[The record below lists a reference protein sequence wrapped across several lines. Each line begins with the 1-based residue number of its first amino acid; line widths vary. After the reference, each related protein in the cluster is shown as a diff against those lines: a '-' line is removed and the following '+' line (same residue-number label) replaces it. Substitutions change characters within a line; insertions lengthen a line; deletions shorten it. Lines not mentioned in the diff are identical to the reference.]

1 MSEASRVRGFG
12 VARFFQ
18 RPPHPTSSFH
28 SEVDLSPLAGR
39 GEEEFVVTMP
49 NNKSLRPV
57 APATVKAMLG
67 DGQELALVD
76 VREELT
82 FSQNHLLWARNVPLS
97 RLELRFATLVPR
109 KDTRI
114 VLVDGNDGLVERAAE
129 VLARAGYSDITYL
142 DGGVPGW
149 EKAGFITFS
158 GVHVPSKA
166 FGEFV
171 EHDSGTPSISAT
183 ELDALMRSGADLKVL
198 DSRPFDEYTRVSIP
212 SGINVP
218 GAELVLRVHD
228 IAPSPDTTVIVNCA
242 GRTRSI
248 IGAQSL
254 INAGVPNK
262 VMALRNGTM
271 GWHLAGLTCDSGETG
286 GTPGFTDE
294 GLAWA
299 KAHAK
304 AAAKKYGVERTDA
317 ATVEKWRED
326 NTRTTYVFDVREPA
340 EYEAGHYPGAI
351 SAPGGQ
357 LVQATDLYA
366 GVLGARIVVSDDK
379 EARALMTASWLRQMG
394 WQEVH
399 VLPQAG
405 TEKGWPAPVL
415 LGTPSPR
422 SVEPSAAIAIDDVT
436 VIDLSPSP
444 RYRRGHIP
452 GAWFAIRS
460 RLEHAFKTIAPKG
473 AVILTSEDGV
483 LASLAVADAQALTDR
498 PVHWLKGGNAAW
510 TAAGFPMATAERLAD
525 EPVDVWLKP
534 YERPNDNEAAMNA
547 YLSWEVDLID
557 RIKQD
562 GTTRFLHAR

>member
-1 MSEASRVRGFG
+1 MLEK
-12 VARFFQ
+12 
-18 RPPHPTSSFH
+18 T
-28 SEVDLSPLAGR
+28 
-39 GEEEFVVTMP
+39 
-49 NNKSLRPV
+49 KLRPV
-57 APATVKAMLG
+57 APAAVKAMLG

-97 RLELRFATLVPR
+97 RLELRFAALVPR

-114 VLVDGNDGLVERAAE
+114 VLCDDNDGLVERAATI
-129 VLARAGYSDITYL
+129 LARAGYGDLSYL
-142 DGGVPGW
+142 DGGIAGW
-149 EKAGFITFS
+149 EKAGFVTFS

-171 EHDSGTPSISAT
+171 EHDSGTPSIGPT

-212 SGINVP
+212 SGVNVP

-228 IAPSPDTTVIVNCA
+228 IAPSPDTIVVVNCA

-271 GWHLAGLTCDSGETG
+271 GWHLAGLTCASGETG
-286 GTPGFTDE
+286 GTPAYTEE

-299 KAHAK
+299 KNHADTL
-304 AAAKKYGVERTDA
+304 AKKYGIERTGA
-317 ATVEKWRED
+317 ATVEEWRADE
-326 NTRTTYVFDVREPA
+326 THTTYVFDVREPA
-340 EYEAGHYPGAI
+340 EYLAGHYPGAI

-366 GVLGARIVVSDDK
+366 GVLGSRIVVSDDK
-379 EARALMTASWLRQMG
+379 EVRALMTASWLKQMG
-394 WQEVH
+394 WQEVY

-405 TEKGWPAPVL
+405 TEQGQPAPVL
-415 LGTPSPR
+415 LGAPSPN
-422 SVEPSAAIAIDDVT
+422 SVEPSAVLATDDVT
-436 VIDLSPSP
+436 VIDLSTSP

-460 RLEHAFKTIAPKG
+460 RLGHALKTIAPTG
-473 AVILTSEDGV
+473 EVILTSEDGV
-483 LASLAVADAQALTDR
+483 LASLAVADAQFMTDR
-498 PVHWLKGGNAAW
+498 QVSWLKGGNAAW
-510 TAAGFPMATAERLAD
+510 HAAGFPLATAERLAD

-534 YERPNDNEAAMNA
+534 YERANDNEAAMNA
-547 YLSWEVDLID
+547 YLSWEVDLLE

-562 GTTRFLHAR
+562 GTTRFLPAR